1 MWSSRFDAAAIA
13 QRLAVAARGK
23 ARRRELESGQAG
35 PPRPAAVLLPLIRP
49 SDDRL
54 EKAAPSHDHQEEADR
69 RDRSPWSPSWRLLF
83 IRRAEHEHDR
93 HSGEVAFPGGRADP
107 GEPDAVAT
115 ALREAQ
121 EEIGLDPN
129 QVEIL
134 GQMPPFITVSGY
146 RVTPVIG
153 IIPWPI
159 ALKPEPTE
167 VAEVFSLSLDWLREP
182 THRHT
187 RLWPAPDH
195 PQAREVIF
203 YQEHEGRRLWG
214 VTAWI
219 TLDFLRCLEPEAEFA
234 ASRPG
239 SIPPGTAPA

>member
-23 ARRRELESGQAG
+23 ARRQELEHGQAR
-35 PPRPAAVLLPLIRP
+35 PPQAAAVLLPLIRP
-49 SDDRL
+49 YDDRPPP
-54 EKAAPSHDHQEEADR
+54 ATPRQDQEGELYAGGR
-69 RDRSPWSPSWRLLF
+69 RPGTPSWRLLF

-93 HSGEVAFPGGRADP
+93 HSGEVAFPGGRTDP

-134 GQMPPFITVSGY
+134 GQMPPFITVSGFQ
-146 RVTPVIG
+146 VTPVIG

-159 ALKPEPTE
+159 ALKPDPTE
-167 VAEVFSLSLDWLREP
+167 VAEIFSLSLDWLREP
-182 THRHT
+182 AHRHT

-195 PQAREVIF
+195 PQSREVIF

-219 TLDFLRCLEPEAEFA
+219 TLDFLRCLEPEPE
-234 ASRPG
+234 
-239 SIPPGTAPA
+239 